1 MAYNIEKLAKLEA
14 LKALAE
20 RVKSDY
26 ATKESVE
33 ALTDR
38 VGGLETAGGEP
49 NVITAVKV
57 NGTAQTIT
65 DKAVDIKVPVK
76 VSELNNDS
84 KFQSDTQ
91 VATAIAQAIAAS
103 GHASFEKVDAVPAAD
118 EAKEN
123 VLYLVMNSKTKHY
136 DIYAKVG
143 ATVELLDDTTVDLS
157 GYSTTEAINALLAE
171 KVDKEEGNGLS
182 SNDYTDAEKTKLA
195 GLENYTHPAHTAKT
209 SGLYKV
215 TVDALGHV
223 TAAAAVAK
231 ADITALGI
239 PAQDTTYSPATA
251 SANGLM
257 AAADKS
263 KLDGLDVATTAEVTE
278 MLNEV
283 FTVGA

>member
-1 MAYNIEKLAKLEA
+1 MAYDVNKLTKLAS

-20 RVKSDY
+20 KIQDDY
-26 ATKESVE
+26 ATKAELST
-33 ALTDR
+33 LSDR
-38 VGGLETAGGEP
+38 VDGLVTAGGEP
-49 NVITAVKV
+49 NVITSVKV

-65 DKAVDIKVPVK
+65 NKAVDIKVPVK
-76 VSELNNDS
+76 VSELTNDS

-103 GHASFEKVDAVPAAD
+103 GHASFEKVDAVPSASAAQD
-118 EAKEN
+118 N
-123 VLYLVMNSKTKHY
+123 VLYLVMNSKTNHY

-143 ATVELLDDTTVDLS
+143 TTVELIDDTTVDLS
-157 GYSTTEAINALLAE
+157 GYSTTEAINALLAD
-171 KVDKEEGNGLS
+171 KVDKETGKGLS

-195 GLENYTHPAHTAKT
+195 GLSNYTHPTHTAKT

-215 TVDALGHV
+215 TVDAQGHV
-223 TAAAAVAK
+223 SATAAVAK

-257 AAADKS
+257 TSDDKN
-263 KLDGLDVATTAEVTE
+263 KLDGITIATDAEVTE

-283 FTVGA
+283 FGA

>member
-57 NGTAQTIT
+57 NGTAQ
-65 DKAVDIKVPVK
+65 
-76 VSELNNDS
+76 
-84 KFQSDTQ
+84 
-91 VATAIAQAIAAS
+91 
-103 GHASFEKVDAVPAAD
+103 
-118 EAKEN
+118 
-123 VLYLVMNSKTKHY
+123 
-136 DIYAKVG
+136 
-143 ATVELLDDTTVDLS
+143 
-157 GYSTTEAINALLAE
+157 
-171 KVDKEEGNGLS
+171 
-182 SNDYTDAEKTKLA
+182 
-195 GLENYTHPAHTAKT
+195 
-209 SGLYKV
+209 
-215 TVDALGHV
+215 
-223 TAAAAVAK
+223 
-231 ADITALGI
+231 
-239 PAQDTTYSPATA
+239 DTTYSPATA

>member
-20 RVKSDY
+20 RVKSGY
-26 ATKESVE
+26 ATKSSVE

-38 VGGLETAGGEP
+38 VDGLETAGGEP

-57 NGTAQTIT
+57 NGTAQAIT

-76 VSELNNDS
+76 VSELTNDS

-103 GHASFEKVDAVPAAD
+103 GHARFEKVDAVPAAGA
-118 EAKEN
+118 AKEN
-123 VLYLVMNSKTKHY
+123 VLYLVMNSTTGHY

-143 ATVELLDDTTVDLS
+143 NTVELLDDTTVDLS
-157 GYSTTEAINALLAE
+157 GYSTTEAINALLAK
-171 KVDKEEGNGLS
+171 KVDKVSGKGLS
-182 SNDYTDAEKTKLA
+182 TNDYTTAEKDKLA
-195 GLENYTHPAHTAKT
+195 GLNNYTHPTHTAKT

-223 TAAAAVAK
+223 SAATTVAK
-231 ADITALGI
+231 SDITALGI
-239 PAQDTTYSPATA
+239 PAQDTTYSTATA
-251 SANGLM
+251 STDGLM

-263 KLDGLDVATTAEVTE
+263 KLDGFNVATTAEVTE

-283 FTVGA
+283 FAV

>member
-1 MAYNIEKLAKLEA
+1 MAYNTEKLAKLEA

-65 DKAVDIKVPVK
+65 AKA
-76 VSELNNDS
+76 
-84 KFQSDTQ
+84 
-91 VATAIAQAIAAS
+91 
-103 GHASFEKVDAVPAAD
+103 
-118 EAKEN
+118 
-123 VLYLVMNSKTKHY
+123 
-136 DIYAKVG
+136 
-143 ATVELLDDTTVDLS
+143 
-157 GYSTTEAINALLAE
+157 
-171 KVDKEEGNGLS
+171 
-182 SNDYTDAEKTKLA
+182 
-195 GLENYTHPAHTAKT
+195 